1 MDIGDVTMIRSLF
14 LAIAFMAAAPAV
26 DAADYGSPMVA
37 EPRAAYG
44 LWRGHFS
51 GGINVDPYQQDIVP
65 AWNDEVAF
73 FPDDVSCRRWIRS
86 QKRLFPTYEGHKGC
100 LRIR

>member
-1 MDIGDVTMIRSLF
+1 MIRSLV
-14 LAIAFMAAAPAV
+14 LALALFAAGSAAN
-26 DAADYGSPMVA
+26 AADYRSDVVGVPLVST
-37 EPRAAYG
+37 G

-51 GGINVDPYQQDIVP
+51 GGINVDPYQQDIVL
-65 AWNDEVAF
+65 AWNDEVSY

>member
-1 MDIGDVTMIRSLF
+1 MIRPLVFSFAL
-14 LAIAFMAAAPAV
+14 IAAGSAAN
-26 DAADYGSPMVA
+26 AADYRSDAVA
-37 EPRAAYG
+37 VPLASTS

-51 GGINVDPYQQDIVP
+51 GGINVDPYQQDIVV
-65 AWNDEVAF
+65 AWNNDVAF